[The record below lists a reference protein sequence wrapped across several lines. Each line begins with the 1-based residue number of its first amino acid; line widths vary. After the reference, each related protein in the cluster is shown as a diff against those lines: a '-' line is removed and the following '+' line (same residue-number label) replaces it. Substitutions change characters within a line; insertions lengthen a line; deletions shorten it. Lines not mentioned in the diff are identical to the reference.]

1 MSLRDKAE
9 MLTAYTK
16 AHRQSFLIV
25 RLVTFPSA
33 EEIAYTILMWLGT
46 LKNLG

>member
-16 AHRQSFLIV
+16 AHRQFL
-25 RLVTFPSA
+25 R
-33 EEIAYTILMWLGT
+33 
-46 LKNLG
+46 